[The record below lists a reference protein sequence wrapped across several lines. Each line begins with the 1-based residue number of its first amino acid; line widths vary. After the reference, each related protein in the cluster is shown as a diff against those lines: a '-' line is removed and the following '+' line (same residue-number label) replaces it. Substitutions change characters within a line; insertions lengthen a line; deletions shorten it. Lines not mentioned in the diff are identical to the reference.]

1 MFSFRSGVLEQESSS
16 KSTLNELLQHLQ
28 LRALVISGRWWV
40 CVGHGGDDG
49 RGSFGLF
56 HVD

>member
-1 MFSFRSGVLEQESSS
+1 VLEQESSS

>member
-1 MFSFRSGVLEQESSS
+1 MFRFRSGVLEQESSS
-16 KSTLNELLQHLQ
+16 KSTLDELLKQLQ
-28 LRALVISGRWWV
+28 LRALVIRGWWWV